1 MKRHD
6 VQSVSGPVQRVV
18 PEHIEL
24 MPGLPGATEC
34 G

>member
-6 VQSVSGPVQRVV
+6 VQSVSGPVERVV

-24 MPGLPGATEC
+24 MPGVAGDRAC